1 MTRAEVFGINIVIE
15 TDEPGLIRSFFEF
28 TTREL
33 AFDYKTKTKRMMN
46 IKRKIFNRTKKN
58 QKTGTQYYEIGIGW
72 AAYILGVLGP
82 YLHVEDS
89 ERIKMAIYSPTSRSF
104 PFPELRDYQN
114 DDLLHILKYRF
125 GLCTVYTGYGKT
137 TLISTLT
144 KYFAKDLCKKVL
156 IVTPGTKARD
166 EIVKRVKSMY
176 GIDVSE
182 KLGVGQIQAIITQ
195 GFLNQKIIKDKA
207 TEPQVINELKSFDIV
222 LSDEVEYCINPA
234 GDYIFSH
241 ATNAT
246 HRYAFSGT
254 ADKGNGNMIS
264 FQNGLTDP
272 SVASNT
278 GLIKYFGPSLV
289 YRKPLNR
296 IVNLVNIYTT
306 SLYKPSF
313 RAIDLSNNKYLDAM
327 TTLFTCPEVCNLIM
341 EIVKRY
347 KNLFIPINN
356 LESIIGTWIADY
368 FLGRFRI
375 LLVCGDG
382 YLYYD
387 LQGNQSKLSLTEA
400 CDYIRNDMVDVIP
413 STSSGF
419 RALDFPNLSNILLF
433 SGKIAGSVLQ
443 QIGRVARQPE
453 MTIITLRPDGKRRI
467 PIYSKG
473 CEEREKMILEY
484 YKYCDIRGFDINEID
499 FLQYPTIC

>member
-1 MTRAEVFGINIVIE
+1 M
-15 TDEPGLIRSFFEF
+15 
-28 TTREL
+28 
-33 AFDYKTKTKRMMN
+33 
-46 IKRKIFNRTKKN
+46 
-58 QKTGTQYYEIGIGW
+58 
-72 AAYILGVLGP
+72 
-82 YLHVEDS
+82 
-89 ERIKMAIYSPTSRSF
+89 
-104 PFPELRDYQN
+104 
-114 DDLLHILKYRF
+114 
-125 GLCTVYTGYGKT
+125 
-137 TLISTLT
+137 
-144 KYFAKDLCKKVL
+144 
-156 IVTPGTKARD
+156 
-166 EIVKRVKSMY
+166 
-176 GIDVSE
+176 
-182 KLGVGQIQAIITQ
+182 
-195 GFLNQKIIKDKA
+195 
-207 TEPQVINELKSFDIV
+207 
-222 LSDEVEYCINPA
+222 
-234 GDYIFSH
+234 
-241 ATNAT
+241 
-246 HRYAFSGT
+246 
-254 ADKGNGNMIS
+254 
-264 FQNGLTDP
+264 
-272 SVASNT
+272 
-278 GLIKYFGPSLV
+278 V

-313 RAIDLSNNKYLDAM
+313 KAIDLSNNKYLDAM

-341 EIVKRY
+341 EIIKRY